1 MDPDGDIITNRFS
14 KLLSDKLNAKEI
26 NIALGGG
33 SNERTLR
40 TTYEWIRKNSEK
52 VESTL
57 FIIGFTFQ
65 IRKDLYFDVTKEWI
79 RWSGRTVSA
88 LGDGDVKTF
97 IGFEKEVDKWSDTQY
112 KYFYNDDIEAEK
124 LYRDFELLKT
134 YIESKKSKLIVFNAL
149 RPGTKLDD
157 RLTWYKPGGF
167 KDWKTFIHSYREY
180 DGSHPLVEDNQKLT
194 EDFWSY
200 LNE

>member
-1 MDPDGDIITNRFS
+1 MRGDCMDPDGDIITNRFS

-112 KYFYNDDIEAEK
+112 NIFTIAV
-124 LYRDFELLKT
+124 
-134 YIESKKSKLIVFNAL
+134 SHC
-149 RPGTKLDD
+149 
-157 RLTWYKPGGF
+157 
-167 KDWKTFIHSYREY
+167 FI
-180 DGSHPLVEDNQKLT
+180 N
-194 EDFWSY
+194 
-200 LNE
+200 